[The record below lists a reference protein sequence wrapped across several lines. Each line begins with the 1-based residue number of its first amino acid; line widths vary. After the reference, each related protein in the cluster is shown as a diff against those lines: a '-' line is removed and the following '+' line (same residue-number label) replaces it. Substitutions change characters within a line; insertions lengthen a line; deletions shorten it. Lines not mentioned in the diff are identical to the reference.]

1 MLITVVD
8 CVCERSKRMN
18 EGLTNSSSSS
28 RSLRVLPS

>member
-18 EGLTNSSSSS
+18 EGLTNSSSS